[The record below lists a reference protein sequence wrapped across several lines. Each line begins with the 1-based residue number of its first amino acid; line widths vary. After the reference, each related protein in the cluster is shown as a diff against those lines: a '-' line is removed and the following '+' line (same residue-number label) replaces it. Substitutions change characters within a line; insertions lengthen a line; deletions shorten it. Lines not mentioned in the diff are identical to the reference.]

1 MGIHTVQMQRVLGT
15 PALVAFGL
23 AYMVPLTIFT
33 TYGEVTVLSE
43 GHLPVAYIIT
53 LATMIFTALSYCK
66 MTSTI
71 PLAGSAYSYVQK
83 TFGNKIG
90 FVVGWAQV
98 LDYLF
103 LPMINHLMIGIYM
116 HDRFPVLPISTVI
129 LTSIALV
136 TFLNIL
142 GMKLITSV
150 NFILIVAQFIFIG
163 LLLAFSFSTIDFT
176 PETLLK
182 PLLVNSDHEISGLL
196 TGAAMLCLAFLG
208 FDAIATMTEEAR
220 DAKKT
225 VPRAILLTVLIA
237 GIIFLVISYVTH
249 LAYPNWENFKNNP
262 DTASLVVIT
271 AIAGKFM
278 GDFFLAAYLSGVFTS
293 AMSAQ
298 ASVSRI
304 LFAMGREGVLPKKIF
319 FNLNKRFH
327 TPHFSIL
334 FVSLLSLSALFI
346 SVSLAVSMISFGA
359 LVAFT
364 FVNLSVIKHFIINEK
379 MRGIKTLLQCGLL
392 PLIGVLLCLWLW
404 TSLNHLAIK
413 IGVAWLIIGL
423 LYLMFLTR
431 GFKKEPPS
439 VSEEEYNDLINH

>member
-1 MGIHTVQMQRVLGT
+1 MGKHTVQMQRILGT

-33 TYGEVTVLSE
+33 TYGEVTVLSQ

-83 TFGNKIG
+83 TFGNKTG
-90 FVVGWAQV
+90 FIVGWAQV

-103 LPMINHLMIGIYM
+103 LPMINHLVIGLYLSE
-116 HDRFPVLPISTVI
+116 RFPEIPAAAIILISI
-129 LTSIALV
+129 SLV
-136 TFLNIL
+136 TFLNLVGI
-142 GMKLITSV
+142 KLITSV
-150 NFILIVAQFIFIG
+150 NFILIATQFVFIG
-163 LLLAFSFSTIDFT
+163 LLLALSCSSIEFT
-176 PETLLK
+176 PESLLK
-182 PLLVNSDHEISGLL
+182 PLLLHNGQEISGLL

-220 DAKKT
+220 DAKRS
-225 VPRAILLTVLIA
+225 VPRAILLTVFIA

-249 LAYPNWENFKNNP
+249 LAYPNWENFKDNP
-262 DTASLVVIT
+262 DTASLMVIT

-278 GDFFLAAYLSGVFTS
+278 GNFFLAAYLSGVFTS

-319 FNLNKRFH
+319 FNLNKRFR

-334 FVSLLSLSALFI
+334 FVSTLSLSALFI
-346 SVSLAVSMISFGA
+346 SLPLAVSMISFGA

-364 FVNLSVIKHFIINEK
+364 FVNLSVIKHFIINK
-379 MRGIKTLLQCGLL
+379 KVRNVSGLVQCGLL

-404 TSLNHLAIK
+404 TSLGHLAIK
-413 IGVAWLIIGL
+413 IGVSWLTIGL
-423 LYLMFLTR
+423 IYLLFLTR

-439 VSEEEYNDLINH
+439 VSEDEYNDLINH